1 MTNTHAF
8 DTLSDIAAT
17 ISILIKFGH
26 DDILENKPLFI
37 SFLNELKFKYFGKKI
52 TSDRLFEMTQDITTK
67 EQKLLV
73 EQFNVGHE
81 PIYRKLA
88 MFNVL

>member
-1 MTNTHAF
+1 MTTQAF
-8 DTLSDIAAT
+8 ETLSDIAAT
-17 ISILIKFGH
+17 ISLLIKFGQ
-26 DDILENKPLFI
+26 DEIIENKPLFI
-37 SFLNELKFKYFGKKI
+37 SFLNELKFKYNGRKI
-52 TSDRLFEMTQDITTK
+52 TSDRLFEMTQDITIQ
-67 EQKLLV
+67 EQKLLI